1 MQQEANANNELFE
14 EQRTLDALNGMP
26 KDTNQEEILKGV
38 RSTIDTFVKG
48 APQFDDITMIGF
60 KCFGKEGKG

>member
-1 MQQEANANNELFE
+1 MQQEANSNNELFE
-14 EQRTLDALNGMP
+14 EQRTLDVLNGMP

-38 RSTIDTFVKG
+38 RSAIDTFVKG

-60 KCFGKEGKG
+60 KYFGKEGKG

>member
-1 MQQEANANNELFE
+1 MQQEANSNNELFE

-38 RSTIDTFVKG
+38 RSAIDTFVKG
-48 APQFDDITMIGF
+48 APQFDDITMIGL
-60 KCFGKEGKG
+60 KYFGKEGKG